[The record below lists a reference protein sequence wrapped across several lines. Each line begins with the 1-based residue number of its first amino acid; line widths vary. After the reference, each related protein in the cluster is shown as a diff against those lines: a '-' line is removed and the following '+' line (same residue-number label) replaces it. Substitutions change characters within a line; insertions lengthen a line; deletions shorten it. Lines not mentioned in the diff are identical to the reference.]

1 MRIEVIAAAKAAVKF
16 GSAVMAAVAALT
28 LSRRFELIGCC
39 PAAAGGAARFVAVGE
54 FKPAKLVGGALG
66 ECRKR
71 WGVGNKSWEVDCME
85 KGNFQGE
92 AEESK
97 EGWKLAKGK

>member
-1 MRIEVIAAAKAAVKF
+1 MIAAAKAAVKF

-54 FKPAKLVGGALG
+54 FKPAKVGGALG

-71 WGVGNKSWEVDCME
+71 
-85 KGNFQGE
+85 
-92 AEESK
+92 
-97 EGWKLAKGK
+97 